1 MVQQALYSIEI
12 LDTERQSMPYC
23 YFKLYINGN
32 LITKLPSRAD
42 SNGKVWFDR
51 ELVESSLG
59 DHKEL
64 ELVFWNEKYPK
75 TQHSTTDKFIWPE
88 GKTSIK
94 VLMPDTYTIN
104 TRALDNENNE
114 EQEYKR
120 AYYLVRKGDTWSKLE
135 IELGVST
142 VEALMLHNR
151 MKYSDKLVEGAK
163 LYYPLGFRTRNDA
176 SRSLSKK
183 TGAGDK
189 KVSESSQPKKEIDK
203 KKEQPKKDK
212 KPEKK
217 IEQKQE
223 QESSLE
229 KENSKKDNKKNSTV
243 EQRSAANGKPE
254 DIAHV
259 KGECFCYRDFSV
271 EEFKNIILEMRAFS
285 KNSFK
290 DLFYKKNCPLSE
302 EDKTFERL
310 TEEINKSFKEWEI
323 NTCMRKIQFLAQCYH
338 ESAFF
343 STTLEFASGEYYN
356 PPNPQKA
363 TIKTHPEAIQHGH
376 TKEGDGPRYKGRGI
390 IQQTWRDTQI
400 SYYKSVVKRF
410 PNYFLNKEINEADVE
425 KELFNRR
432 PIYKEV
438 YYDGS
443 GQKKEYQ
450 CDYAALIA
458 RDLFLSCDS
467 AGWFWGEYKLRQKK
481 TLNYF
486 SDFGIYGNGTITWM
500 VHGGGNTIATR
511 LKLYRHL
518 RDNVF
523 DYSNKCINK
532 IKLNKKDELLN
543 KDILK
548 QKGYWGEIS
557 DEEY

>member
-23 YFKLYINGN
+23 YFELYINGN

-271 EEFKNIILEMRAFS
+271 EEFKNIILEMRVFS
-285 KNSFK
+285 KNSVK

-543 KDILK
+543 KNILK

>member
-23 YFKLYINGN
+23 YFELYINGN

-271 EEFKNIILEMRAFS
+271 EEFKNIILEMRVFS
-285 KNSFK
+285 KNSVK

-356 PPNPQKA
+356 PPNPQKT

-410 PNYFLNKEINEADVE
+410 PSYFLNKEINEADVE

>member
-23 YFKLYINGN
+23 YFELYINGN

-59 DHKEL
+59 DHREL

-271 EEFKNIILEMRAFS
+271 EEFKNIILEMRVFS
-285 KNSFK
+285 KNSVK

>member
-23 YFKLYINGN
+23 YFELYINGN
-32 LITKLPSRAD
+32 LITKLPSRTD

-271 EEFKNIILEMRAFS
+271 EEFKNIILEMRVFS
-285 KNSFK
+285 KNSVK

>member
-23 YFKLYINGN
+23 YFELYINGN

-271 EEFKNIILEMRAFS
+271 EEFKNIILEMRVFS
-285 KNSFK
+285 KNSVK
-290 DLFYKKNCPLSE
+290 GLFYKKNCPLSE

>member
-23 YFKLYINGN
+23 YFELYINGN

-557 DEEY
+557 DEEF

>member
-23 YFKLYINGN
+23 YFELYINGN

-229 KENSKKDNKKNSTV
+229 ENSKKDNKNNSTV

-271 EEFKNIILEMRAFS
+271 EEFKNIILEMRVFS
-285 KNSFK
+285 KNSVK

>member
-23 YFKLYINGN
+23 YFELYINGN

>member
-23 YFKLYINGN
+23 YFELYINGN

-271 EEFKNIILEMRAFS
+271 EEFKNIILEMRVFS
-285 KNSFK
+285 KNSVK

-543 KDILK
+543 KDIVK

>member
-23 YFKLYINGN
+23 YFELYINGI

-548 QKGYWGEIS
+548 QKGYWGENS

>member
-23 YFKLYINGN
+23 YFELYINGN

-229 KENSKKDNKKNSTV
+229 ENSKKDNKNNSTV

>member
-23 YFKLYINGN
+23 YFELYINGN

-271 EEFKNIILEMRAFS
+271 EEFKNIILEMREFS

>member
-23 YFKLYINGN
+23 YFELYINGN

-229 KENSKKDNKKNSTV
+229 KENSKKDKKKNSTV

-271 EEFKNIILEMRAFS
+271 EEFKNIILEMRVFS
-285 KNSFK
+285 KNSVK

>member
-23 YFKLYINGN
+23 YFELYINGN

-59 DHKEL
+59 DHREL

-432 PIYKEV
+432 PIYQEV
-438 YYDGS
+438 YYDGA

-467 AGWFWGEYKLRQKK
+467 AGWFWGKYKLRQKK

>member
-1 MVQQALYSIEI
+1 
-12 LDTERQSMPYC
+12 MPYC
-23 YFKLYINGN
+23 YFELYINGN

-271 EEFKNIILEMRAFS
+271 EEFKNIILEMRVFS
-285 KNSFK
+285 KNSVK

>member
-23 YFKLYINGN
+23 YFELYINGN

-75 TQHSTTDKFIWPE
+75 TQHSTTDKFIWTE

-271 EEFKNIILEMRAFS
+271 EEFKNIILEMRVFS
-285 KNSFK
+285 KNSVK

>member
-12 LDTERQSMPYC
+12 LDIERQSMPYC
-23 YFKLYINGN
+23 YFELYINGN

-271 EEFKNIILEMRAFS
+271 EEFKNIILEMRVFS
-285 KNSFK
+285 KNSVK

>member
-23 YFKLYINGN
+23 YFELYINGN

-271 EEFKNIILEMRAFS
+271 EEFKNIILEMRVFS
-285 KNSFK
+285 KNSVK

-557 DEEY
+557 DEKY

>member
-23 YFKLYINGN
+23 YFELYINGN

-271 EEFKNIILEMRAFS
+271 EEFKNIILEMRVFS
-285 KNSFK
+285 KNSVK

-343 STTLEFASGEYYN
+343 L
-356 PPNPQKA
+356 P
-363 TIKTHPEAIQHGH
+363 H
-376 TKEGDGPRYKGRGI
+376 
-390 IQQTWRDTQI
+390 
-400 SYYKSVVKRF
+400 
-410 PNYFLNKEINEADVE
+410 
-425 KELFNRR
+425 
-432 PIYKEV
+432 
-438 YYDGS
+438 
-443 GQKKEYQ
+443 
-450 CDYAALIA
+450 
-458 RDLFLSCDS
+458 
-467 AGWFWGEYKLRQKK
+467 
-481 TLNYF
+481 
-486 SDFGIYGNGTITWM
+486 
-500 VHGGGNTIATR
+500 
-511 LKLYRHL
+511 
-518 RDNVF
+518 
-523 DYSNKCINK
+523 
-532 IKLNKKDELLN
+532 
-543 KDILK
+543 
-548 QKGYWGEIS
+548 
-557 DEEY
+557 

>member
-23 YFKLYINGN
+23 YFELYINGN

-64 ELVFWNEKYPK
+64 ELVFWNEKFPK
-75 TQHSTTDKFIWPE
+75 TQHYTTDKFIWPE

>member
-23 YFKLYINGN
+23 YFELYINGN

-163 LYYPLGFRTRNDA
+163 LYYPLRFRTRNDA

-271 EEFKNIILEMRAFS
+271 EEFKNIILEMRVFS
-285 KNSFK
+285 KNSVK

>member
-23 YFKLYINGN
+23 YFELYINGN

-271 EEFKNIILEMRAFS
+271 EEFKNIILEMRVFS
-285 KNSFK
+285 KNSVK

-548 QKGYWGEIS
+548 QKRYWGEIS

>member
-23 YFKLYINGN
+23 YFELYINGN

-271 EEFKNIILEMRAFS
+271 EEFKNIILEMRVFS
-285 KNSFK
+285 KNSVK

-438 YYDGS
+438 YYEGS

>member
-23 YFKLYINGN
+23 YFELYINGN

-59 DHKEL
+59 DHREL

-290 DLFYKKNCPLSE
+290 DLFYKKNCPLSG

-467 AGWFWGEYKLRQKK
+467 AGWFWGKYKLRQKK

>member
-1 MVQQALYSIEI
+1 MVQQALYRIEI

-23 YFKLYINGN
+23 YFELYINGN

-271 EEFKNIILEMRAFS
+271 EEFKNIILEMRVFS
-285 KNSFK
+285 KNSVK

>member
-23 YFKLYINGN
+23 YFELYINGN

-59 DHKEL
+59 DHREL

>member
-23 YFKLYINGN
+23 YFELYINGN

-271 EEFKNIILEMRAFS
+271 EEFKNIILEMRVFS
-285 KNSFK
+285 KNSVK

-363 TIKTHPEAIQHGH
+363 AIKTHPEAIQHGH

>member
-23 YFKLYINGN
+23 YFELYINGN

-271 EEFKNIILEMRAFS
+271 EEFKNIILEMRVFS
-285 KNSFK
+285 KNSVK

-323 NTCMRKIQFLAQCYH
+323 NTCMRKTQFLAQCYH

>member
-23 YFKLYINGN
+23 YFELYINGN

-94 VLMPDTYTIN
+94 GLMPDTYTIN

-271 EEFKNIILEMRAFS
+271 EEFKNIILEMRVFS
-285 KNSFK
+285 KNSVK

-500 VHGGGNTIATR
+500 VHVGGNTIATR

>member
-23 YFKLYINGN
+23 YFELYINGN

-94 VLMPDTYTIN
+94 ALMPDTYTIN

>member
-23 YFKLYINGN
+23 YFELYINGN

-59 DHKEL
+59 DHREL

-163 LYYPLGFRTRNDA
+163 LYYRLGFRTRNDA

-467 AGWFWGEYKLRQKK
+467 AGWFWGKYKLRQKK

>member
-23 YFKLYINGN
+23 YFELYINGN

-271 EEFKNIILEMRAFS
+271 EEFKNIILEMRVFS
-285 KNSFK
+285 KNSVK

>member
-1 MVQQALYSIEI
+1 MNSIHQKRYEMNQLKKKRI
-12 LDTERQSMPYC
+12 EKLFQDCQDTIIAQTLSAFGLTQGM
-23 YFKLYINGN
+23 FQ
-32 LITKLPSRAD
+32 
-42 SNGKVWFDR
+42 DR
-51 ELVESSLG
+51 DGGSV
-59 DHKEL
+59 
-64 ELVFWNEKYPK
+64 
-75 TQHSTTDKFIWPE
+75 TT
-88 GKTSIK
+88 
-94 VLMPDTYTIN
+94 
-104 TRALDNENNE
+104 
-114 EQEYKR
+114 
-120 AYYLVRKGDTWSKLE
+120 
-135 IELGVST
+135 
-142 VEALMLHNR
+142 LHN
-151 MKYSDKLVEGAK
+151 
-163 LYYPLGFRTRNDA
+163 F
-176 SRSLSKK
+176 
-183 TGAGDK
+183 
-189 KVSESSQPKKEIDK
+189 
-203 KKEQPKKDK
+203 
-212 KPEKK
+212 
-217 IEQKQE
+217 KQE
-223 QESSLE
+223 DNKFVHERDHASHSYANSDYDRSNYE
-229 KENSKKDNKKNSTV
+229 VNSTEWSEKKENSKKDNKKNSTV

-467 AGWFWGEYKLRQKK
+467 AGWFWGKYKLRQKK

>member
-23 YFKLYINGN
+23 YFELYINGN

-229 KENSKKDNKKNSTV
+229 KENSKKDNRKNSTV

-271 EEFKNIILEMRAFS
+271 EEFKNIILEMRVFS
-285 KNSFK
+285 KNSVK

>member
-23 YFKLYINGN
+23 YFELYINGN

-94 VLMPDTYTIN
+94 DLMPDTYTIN

-271 EEFKNIILEMRAFS
+271 EEFKNIILEMRVFS
-285 KNSFK
+285 KNSVK

>member
-23 YFKLYINGN
+23 YFELYINGN

-271 EEFKNIILEMRAFS
+271 EEFKNIILEMRVFS
-285 KNSFK
+285 KNSVK

-548 QKGYWGEIS
+548 HKGYWGEIS

>member
-23 YFKLYINGN
+23 YFELYINGN

-75 TQHSTTDKFIWPE
+75 TQHSTTDNFIWPE

>member
-23 YFKLYINGN
+23 YFELYINGN

-271 EEFKNIILEMRAFS
+271 EEFKNIILEMRVFS
-285 KNSFK
+285 KNSVK

-410 PNYFLNKEINEADVE
+410 PSYFLNKEINEADVE

>member
-23 YFKLYINGN
+23 YFELYINGN

-217 IEQKQE
+217 IEQKQA

-271 EEFKNIILEMRAFS
+271 EEFKNIILEMRVFS
-285 KNSFK
+285 KNSVK

>member
-23 YFKLYINGN
+23 YFELYINGN

-243 EQRSAANGKPE
+243 EQRSAANSKPE